1 MIIFP
6 PFHVKTTMTL
16 DYLNSTLNNNFI
28 FDVCISEQD
37 VIDIISIIQVN
48 KAVGPDNISHKMLKN
63 TMYTIAKPLCTLFNR
78 SLKNCTFPSSWKI
91 SNVLP
96 LYKKGDSSL
105 MSNYIDLFPY

>member
-63 TMYTIAKPLCTLFNR
+63 TMYTITKPLCTLFNR
-78 SLKNCTFPSSWKI
+78 SLRILHTPGKSFAYKPTLLKYLKI
-91 SNVLP
+91 WIFRMCST
-96 LYKKGDSSL
+96 
-105 MSNYIDLFPY
+105 